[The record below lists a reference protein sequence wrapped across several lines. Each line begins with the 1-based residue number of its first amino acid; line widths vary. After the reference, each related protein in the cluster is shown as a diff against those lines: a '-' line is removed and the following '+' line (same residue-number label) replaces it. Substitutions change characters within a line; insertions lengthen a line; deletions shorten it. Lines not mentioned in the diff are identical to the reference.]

1 MLYGLNAVN
10 SDLLNI
16 KIKNSQIIFDFKNN
30 IKEGLSSDNRK
41 KIAVLLNCTNDLKEK
56 DLIIVK
62 SGDRYFICKVLN
74 SAKDDEKS
82 IKIDVEL
89 HELADCPK
97 DLRNVFK
104 DILFDKIHNETMQSE
119 IERIFSMFKSKDE
132 QSLQIEFIKNN
143 RALVEIKKTDRINRK
158 ILKDLKNNRGE
169 LVIELN
175 PPKMEEESKNL
186 PIIYEEEKEEM
197 EEAYLELLKNQI
209 EFCIQIQK
217 LATDQLIKTQQI
229 FNSKFFK
236 RK

>member
-16 KIKNSQIIFDFKNN
+16 NIKSNQILFDFKNN
-30 IKEGLSSDNRK
+30 LGKELSPDKRK
-41 KIAVLLNCTNDLKEK
+41 KITILLNCTKDLKEK
-56 DLIIVK
+56 DLIVVK
-62 SGDRYFICKVLN
+62 SEDRYFICKVLN
-74 SAKDDEKS
+74 PTKDDEKS
-82 IKIDVEL
+82 IKIDVEA
-89 HELADCPK
+89 HELADCPE
-97 DLRNVFK
+97 DLRSVFK
-104 DILFDKIHNETMQSE
+104 DILFDKIHNETMESE
-119 IERIFSMFKSKDE
+119 IERIFSMFKPEDE
-132 QSLQIEFIKNN
+132 KSLQMEFIKNN
-143 RALVEIKKTDRINRK
+143 RALVEIKKTDRINKK

-175 PPKMEEESKNL
+175 PPKIGEESKNL
-186 PIIYEEEKEEM
+186 PIVYEEEKEEM

-236 RK
+236 KK